1 MDKSKSST
9 ASSAT
14 CAEYSAN
21 VFSVVSK
28 QAITSAT
35 VETSSEDFRARPRR
49 IVQDFLLVWLDA
61 NIDEGKEDFQ
71 KSLAQLRKIFVTVE
85 PFTDVDQCVDY
96 LTSIDDQKIYL
107 ITSVSLGQTTVPL
120 IHDIAQLD
128 TIFVFCSN
136 KDEHK
141 FWANECSKVR
151 GIYDSRCHSSRTFA
165 YTDNREFLRPQ
176 LTI

>member
-1 MDKSKSST
+1 MK
-9 ASSAT
+9 
-14 CAEYSAN
+14 C
-21 VFSVVSK
+21 K

-49 IVQDFLLVWLDA
+49 IVQNFLLVWLDA

-71 KSLAQLRKIFVTVE
+71 KALAALRKLFVTVE
-85 PFTDVDQCVDY
+85 PFTDVGQCVDY
-96 LTSIDDQKIYL
+96 LTSIDDQKVYL
-107 ITSVSLGQTTVPL
+107 ITSASLGQMAVPL

-128 TIFVFCSN
+128 KIFVLCSN

-141 FWANECSKVR
+141 VWANEYSKVR

-165 YTDNREFLRPQ
+165 YTYNRKFLRPQ
-176 LTI
+176 LTV